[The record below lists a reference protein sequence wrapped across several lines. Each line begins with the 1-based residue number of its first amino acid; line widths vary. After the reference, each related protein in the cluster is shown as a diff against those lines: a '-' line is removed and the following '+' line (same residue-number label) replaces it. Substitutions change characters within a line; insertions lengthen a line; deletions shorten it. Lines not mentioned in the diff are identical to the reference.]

1 MIRFKNGLVMDMNTA
16 VTVEKKEVWTE
27 GDRIAFVGVPTD
39 EQLKSAAFEREI
51 DLNGGLL
58 MPSFKN
64 AHTHSAMTFLRSYA
78 DDLPLQAWLFDQVFP
93 MEAKLTGE
101 DVYWFTKLAILEYL
115 SSGMTASFDM
125 YFELDDYF
133 KANVESGFRTVMCG
147 AVSGGAENAHRL
159 EENYLKFNGAHPLV
173 SYRLGF
179 HAEYTAEH
187 GLLEAIADLAKKYKA
202 PVCTHMSETRK
213 EVADCVEKYGMTPPA
228 LFSSMGLL
236 DYGGTGFH
244 CVHFTDEDIE
254 IFKAHGACAVT
265 CPGSNSKL
273 ASGIAPLTKFI
284 DRGITLGVGTDGAAS
299 NNCLDMFREM
309 FLMTALQ
316 KIKLEDASALP
327 ADRVLMAA
335 TRGSALAM
343 GLSDCDCIAE
353 GKQADLTVID
363 LDRPNMRPFNNLPK
377 NLVYSGSKQNVKL
390 TMCAGRVLYEN
401 GRFQIG
407 EDEARIYARCEEL
420 AEDLKRR

>member
-1 MIRFKNGLVMDMNTA
+1 
-16 VTVEKKEVWTE
+16 
-27 GDRIAFVGVPTD
+27 
-39 EQLKSAAFEREI
+39 
-51 DLNGGLL
+51 
-58 MPSFKN
+58 
-64 AHTHSAMTFLRSYA
+64 
-78 DDLPLQAWLFDQVFP
+78 
-93 MEAKLTGE
+93 
-101 DVYWFTKLAILEYL
+101 
-115 SSGMTASFDM
+115 
-125 YFELDDYF
+125 
-133 KANVESGFRTVMCG
+133 
-147 AVSGGAENAHRL
+147 
-159 EENYLKFNGAHPLV
+159 
-173 SYRLGF
+173 
-179 HAEYTAEH
+179 
-187 GLLEAIADLAKKYKA
+187 
-202 PVCTHMSETRK
+202 
-213 EVADCVEKYGMTPPA
+213 
-228 LFSSMGLL
+228 MGLL

-316 KIKLEDASALP
+316 KLKLEDASALP

-343 GLSDCDCIAE
+343 GLDDCDCIAE

-390 TMCAGRVLYEN
+390 TMCAGRVLFEE
-401 GRFQIG
+401 GRYSIG
-407 EDEARIYARCEEL
+407 EDESRIYARCEEL